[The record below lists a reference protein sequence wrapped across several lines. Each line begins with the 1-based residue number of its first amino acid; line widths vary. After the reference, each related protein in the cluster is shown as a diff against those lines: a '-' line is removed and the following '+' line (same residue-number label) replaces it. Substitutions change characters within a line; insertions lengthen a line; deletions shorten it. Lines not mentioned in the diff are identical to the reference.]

1 MEPHTNNL
9 TIIYR
14 RPKLADGINIHR
26 LITNSPPL
34 DVNSSYLYF
43 LQSSH
48 FADTCVVA
56 EKNGEILGFVSGY
69 LRPDNPTEL
78 FVWQLVVSKHG
89 RGQGVAKS
97 LVRQQIAQ
105 ALKLQPELKTISCTI
120 SPSNLASQGV
130 FKSLGKHF
138 GLQLEVKE
146 FLTETHFAGTD
157 HEAEDEY
164 TLFAPAGENLHDFF
178 KRSTYSLISYEL
190 IS

>member
-1 MEPHTNNL
+1 MESDTDNS

-14 RPKLADGINIHR
+14 RPKLADGINIHQ
-26 LITNSPPL
+26 LIANSPPL

-48 FADTCVVA
+48 FADTCVLA
-56 EKNGEILGFVSGY
+56 ERDGEILGFVSGY
-69 LRPDNPTEL
+69 IRPDKPTEL
-78 FVWQLVVSKHG
+78 FVWQLVVSENG

-105 ALKLQPELKTISCTI
+105 SLAIAPALKSISCTI

-146 FLTETHFAGTD
+146 FLTEAHFAGTD

-164 TLFAPAGENLHDFF
+164 TLFAPAGENLNDFLNDQL
-178 KRSTYSLISYEL
+178 TP
-190 IS
+190 